1 MIVEETLRIIVF
13 GENQIVMVED
23 GTFVKKNFKV
33 GLLN

>member
-23 GTFVKKNFKV
+23 NTFVNYFSR
-33 GLLN
+33 